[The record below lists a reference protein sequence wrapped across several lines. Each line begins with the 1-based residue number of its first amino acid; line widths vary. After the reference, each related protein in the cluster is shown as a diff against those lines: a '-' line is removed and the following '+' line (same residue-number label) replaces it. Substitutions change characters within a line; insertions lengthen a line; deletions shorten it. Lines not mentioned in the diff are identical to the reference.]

1 MPGKFTR
8 KALRLMHTEHR
19 TAARTCPFLVF
30 ILDEFLYAN
39 FLNTLEVVYYT
50 RAILGSIALI
60 QVHQACTRKV
70 AAIKAILDFA
80 LYHIFAGFNP
90 AHEAGFGLGS
100 IFNPATG
107 AWVSFPAI
115 SPTETAIY
123 SAGGD

>member
-1 MPGKFTR
+1 MPGVSTR
-8 KALRLMHTEHR
+8 QALRFMHTEHR
-19 TAARTCPFLVF
+19 TAAGTYPFLIF

-39 FLNTLEVVYYT
+39 FLYILEVIYYT
-50 RAILGSIALI
+50 HAILGSIALI
-60 QVHQACTRKV
+60 QVHQACTRKI
-70 AAIKAILDFA
+70 AAIEAILDFA
-80 LYHIFAGFNP
+80 LYHVFAGFNP

-115 SPTETAIY
+115 SPAETAIY

>member
-1 MPGKFTR
+1 
-8 KALRLMHTEHR
+8 MHTEHR
-19 TAARTCPFLVF
+19 TAAGTCPFLIF
-30 ILDEFLYAN
+30 IFDEFLYAH
-39 FLNTLEVVYYT
+39 FPYIQEVIYNA
-50 RAILGSIALI
+50 RAIPGSIALI

-70 AAIKAILDFA
+70 PAIEAIPGLT
-80 LYHIFAGFNP
+80 LQHVFAGFNP